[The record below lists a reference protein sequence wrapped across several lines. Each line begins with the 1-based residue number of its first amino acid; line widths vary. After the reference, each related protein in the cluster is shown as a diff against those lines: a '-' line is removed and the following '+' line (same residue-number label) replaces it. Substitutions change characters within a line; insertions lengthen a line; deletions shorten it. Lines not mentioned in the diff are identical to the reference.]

1 MTRRTMLATLL
12 LPGALLAQRAKPA
25 ITVYK
30 DVNCGCC
37 SKWIQHLNNNGF
49 NAVGKDM
56 PLDELRQLK
65 ARYKIPPAMQ
75 SCHTGIVDGY
85 VIEGHIPAENVQRLL
100 KERPK
105 GIGLAV
111 PGMPIGSPGME
122 GALSEAYSVLMLDPS
137 GRTSVFK
144 TYPGGK

>member
-1 MTRRTMLATLL
+1 MTRRSMLATLL
-12 LPGALLAQRAKPA
+12 LSRALLAQGTKPT

-30 DVNCGCC
+30 TSTCGCC
-37 SKWIQHLNNNGF
+37 NKWIQHLKDRGF
-49 NAVGKDM
+49 NAVAKDM
-56 PLDELRQLK
+56 ELSELRQLK

-75 SCHTGIVDGY
+75 SCHTGIIENY
-85 VIEGHIPAENVQRLL
+85 VIEGHIPAADVQRFL

-122 GALSEAYSVLMLDPS
+122 GASTEAYSVLLLDS
-137 GRTSVFK
+137 AGRTSVFK
-144 TYPGGK
+144 TYPGS